1 MNSVLKIKNTMIGI
15 AMLAFPTMSMVG
27 FLMHFKNIG
36 DFFNFTFQYIPLS
49 AQGYYEKILGAD
61 GFHLFTLPHAVA
73 AISIVLLLP
82 AMLYL
87 ANSLIK
93 RKSWFGLIGGVFS
106 FIGIIGEISVF
117 AIWLSFSSW
126 ANLPKELVGSGLPYF
141 QNAIAMTGVLRVV
154 TVLALFNFVGII
166 TMSIGMMVTK
176 ITSKITPILLILSS
190 ILFVVFMDLDNWMF
204 IASSLMLIAFFP
216 IALKLLKGE
225 DPFSLG
231 KTTN

>member
-1 MNSVLKIKNTMIGI
+1 MNTVLKIKNKMIGI

-36 DFFNFTFQYIPLS
+36 DFFNFTFKYVPLS
-49 AQGYYEKILGAD
+49 AQGYYEKIIGAD

-82 AMLYL
+82 ATLYL

-141 QNAIAMTGVLRVV
+141 QNAIAMTGVLKVV
-154 TVLALFNFVGII
+154 AVLALFNFVGII
-166 TMSIGMMVTK
+166 TMSIGMIVTK
-176 ITSKITPILLILSS
+176 MTPKITPILLIISS
-190 ILFVVFMDLDNWMF
+190 IIFILFMDLDNWMF
-204 IASSLMLIAFFP
+204 IGSSLILVALFPFAFR
-216 IALKLLKGE
+216 LLKGE
-225 DPFSLG
+225 DPFTLG
-231 KTTN
+231 KTNN